1 MRSLRLPLLL
11 ALLAFATPARPQ
23 PEADLSTPRRALRHF
38 IDSARAGDFD
48 EAARVLSVEQR
59 PGDDG
64 AALARKLKL
73 VLDEQL
79 WIEWDSV
86 SDALEGDPADGAGA
100 DRLGTIPT
108 HAGDVR
114 VRLVRGADGA
124 WRFGPGTVQAIPAL
138 YAEHGPGWI
147 AERLPPQLLELRFL
161 EIRAWQ
167 WLGLGLAALLAFAVG
182 RLLGAVLHRVAAR
195 LARQTRFT
203 WDDRL
208 VDAAIGPARLL
219 LAIAVF
225 AAVLRALHLSVPPRL
240 AIEEIL
246 RSAAIV
252 VFTWAGLRGVGFVA
266 WLVED
271 RFARGADSD
280 ALAARGVKTLVM
292 VLRRVAGAV
301 VILIGGALVLF
312 QFEGM
317 RALGTSLLASA
328 GVAGIVVG
336 LAAQRSLSTL
346 LAGIQLSITQP
357 VRVGDVVIVEGEW
370 GTVEE
375 ITLTYVIVKIWDLR
389 RLVLPIRKF
398 LEEPFQNWTRTGS
411 DLLGTVFVH
420 ADYRVPVTE
429 VRRELERFV
438 ATHPLWDHKVVG
450 LQVTDTNERSV
461 ELRALV
467 SAADA
472 GAAWDL
478 RCDTREFLV
487 DLLQRLDGG
496 RYLPR
501 SRVEADG
508 TRAESLVETKAVM
521 ASS

>member
-1 MRSLRLPLLL
+1 VLLV
-11 ALLAFATPARPQ
+11 ALATPARPQ
-23 PEADLSTPRRALRHF
+23 PELDLATPRRALRHF
-38 IDSARAGDFD
+38 IDSARAGEFE
-48 EAARVLSVEQR
+48 EAARVLAVERR
-59 PGDDG
+59 PGGDH
-64 AALARKLKL
+64 ALLARKLKL

-79 WIEWDSV
+79 WIEWDAL
-86 SDALEGDPADGAGA
+86 SDAPDGDPADGPGA
-100 DRLGTIPT
+100 DLLGTVPT
-108 HAGDVR
+108 RAGEVR

-147 AERLPPQLLELRFL
+147 AERLPPRLDSVQFL
-161 EIRAWQ
+161 EIRGWQ
-167 WLGLGLAALLAFAVG
+167 WLGLGVAALLAFAAG
-182 RLLGAVLHRVAAR
+182 GLLGAVLHRVAAR
-195 LARQTRFT
+195 MARHTRFT

-208 VDAAIGPARLL
+208 VEAAIGPARLL

-225 AAVLRALHLSVPPRL
+225 AAAVRTLHLSVPPRL
-240 AIEEIL
+240 ALEQL
-246 RSAAIV
+246 LGCFAIV
-252 VFTWAGLRGVGFVA
+252 AVTWAGLRGVGFVA
-266 WLVED
+266 WLVEE
-271 RFARGADSD
+271 RFARGPASD

-301 VILIGGALVLF
+301 TVLVGGALVLF

-375 ITLTYVIVKIWDLR
+375 ITLTYVVVKVWDLR
-389 RLVLPIRKF
+389 RLVLPIRRF

-420 ADYRVPVTE
+420 ADYRVPVAA

-438 ATHPLWDHKVVG
+438 ATHPLWDRKAVG
-450 LQVTDTNERSV
+450 LQVTNTTERTV

-467 SAADA
+467 SAANA

-478 RCDTREFLV
+478 RCDAREFLV

-496 RYLPR
+496 RHLPR
-501 SRVEADG
+501 TRVEADG
-508 TRAESLVETKAVM
+508 VPEDSRADAAIAV